1 MYLSV
6 EELRSTTFGGRR
18 FSRKQIVK
26 IQSTVCNFTKLSR
39 RELANTICE
48 HLGWLTPSGT
58 NRSQA
63 CLNALEQMESAN
75 LFELPAKMESTVKRN
90 RKPITHT
97 KRTHE
102 QPTINDKLESLL
114 PIQLIPAVEPDDR
127 KLWNEYI
134 DRYHYLGYKQ
144 PIGSH
149 LRYFVVDNKGR
160 KLGGMLFSFASKK
173 LPDRDYWIGWD
184 DKARQKRL
192 NLVVNNNRYLIFPW
206 VEVKYLASKTISLAS
221 QQLADDWSIHHGYR
235 PLLIETFVDTT
246 KYRGTCYQAANWINV
261 GETAGVHTDK
271 NGDRKTIK
279 AIYLYP
285 LAKNCKSKLING
297 EKEKAKRKPTNL
309 KPISYEDGAP
319 FVNCWRQIITTI
331 GEVCDEFD
339 LKWRKRKRIVN
350 TLLLVLFVFRLV
362 FSKNKQ
368 GYKITINE
376 LWDQCK
382 LLGLNLPQHTP
393 VAPSAF
399 CTARAKLDENIF
411 KYLNA
416 KILESYKGLGDDKK
430 WHGHRVFAVD
440 GTKIN
445 LPRQLLQCG
454 YKLPHD
460 KSHYPFGLVSCL
472 YQLRSRVPVDF
483 DLKPDTGERTFAL
496 DHLNKLTKGDVVVY
510 DRGYFSYAM
519 LYWHAKKGIHP
530 VFRMPYQTYPAITQ
544 FIDSE
549 KTDEI
554 VDIQLTRERF
564 TKIRRKDPL
573 IDTQSL
579 KIRLIKYR
587 IGDELYTL
595 GTTLYDKKYSDIDE
609 FSKLYHERWDI
620 EELYKISKV
629 LIEVQ
634 DFHAQTER
642 GIKQE
647 LYAHFVMITLSRI
660 FSNHIEDDFQKA
672 AHDES
677 EHNIRVNMKNC
688 LITVSRNLEIL
699 FIQQNRMLKK
709 CISNM
714 VNSIRSCRQKVRP
727 NRSYKRLSKKPYGK
741 WQASKKLARR
751 EVVQAT

>member
-6 EELRSTTFGGRR
+6 DELRSTTFGGRR
-18 FSRKQIVK
+18 FSRKQIAQ
-26 IQSTVCNFTKLSR
+26 IQSTVCNFPNLSR

-48 HLGWLTPSGT
+48 HLGWLTPSGM

-63 CLNALEQMESAN
+63 CLNALEQMEAVK
-75 LFELPAKMESTVKRN
+75 LLELPTKVEPSAKRS
-90 RKPITHT
+90 RKPIAHT
-97 KRTHE
+97 QNTDE
-102 QPTINDKLESLL
+102 QPAITENLEDIL

-149 LRYFVVDNKGR
+149 LRYFVVDNRGR
-160 KLGGMLFSFASKK
+160 KLGGMLFSFASRQ

-184 DKARQKRL
+184 KKARQKRL

-206 VEVKYLASKTISLAS
+206 VEVKNLASKAISLAC
-221 QQLADDWSIHHGYR
+221 QQLADDWHFHHGYR
-235 PLLIETFVDTT
+235 PLLIETFVDTS
-246 KYRGTCYQAANWINV
+246 KYKGTCYQAANWINV
-261 GETAGVHTDK
+261 GETDGVHTDK
-271 NGDRKTIK
+271 NGDKKTVK

-285 LAKNCKSKLING
+285 LEKNCKSKLING
-297 EKEKAKRKPTNL
+297 EKEKAKRKST
-309 KPISYEDGAP
+309 PIEPVSYEDDAP
-319 FVNCWRQIITTI
+319 FVNCWREIVSTI

-339 LKWRKRKRIVN
+339 LKWRKRKRIIS
-350 TLLLVLFVFRLV
+350 TLLLVLFIFRLV

-368 GYKITINE
+368 GYKITVNE
-376 LWDQCK
+376 LWAQCN
-382 LLGLNLPQHTP
+382 LLGVNLPQNEP

-399 CTARAKLDENIF
+399 CAARTKLDENIF
-411 KYLNA
+411 KHLNT
-416 KILESYKGLGDDKK
+416 KILESYKRLSDEKG

-445 LPRQLLQCG
+445 LPRQLLKCG

-472 YQLRSRVPVDF
+472 YQLRSRVPIDF
-483 DLKPDTGERTFAL
+483 DMKADTGERTFAI
-496 DHLNKLTKGDVVVY
+496 DHLKKLAKDDVVVY

-519 LYWHAKKGIHP
+519 LFWHVKKGIHP
-530 VFRMPYQTYPAITQ
+530 VFRMPYQTYPAVTE

-549 KTDEI
+549 KTDE
-554 VDIQLTRERF
+554 VVEIQLTRERF
-564 TKIRRKDPL
+564 TKIRKKDPQ

-579 KIRLIKYR
+579 KIRLVKYR
-587 IGDELYTL
+587 VGDELYTL
-595 GTTLYDKKYSDIDE
+595 GTTLYGNEYSEIDE

-629 LIEVQ
+629 LIDVQ

-647 LYAHFVMITLSRI
+647 LFAHFVMITLSRI
-660 FSNHIEDDFQKA
+660 FSNHIDDDLQNAVGNKG
-672 AHDES
+672 ERS
-677 EHNIRVNMKNC
+677 IKVNMKNC
-688 LITVSRNLEIL
+688 LLTVSKNLEAL
-699 FIQQNRMLKK
+699 FIQQNMILKE

-714 VNSIRSCRQKVRP
+714 VNSIRSCRQKLRP
-727 NRSYKRLSKKPYGK
+727 NRSYERISKKPYGK
-741 WQASKKLARR
+741 WQASKKKQRR
-751 EVVQAT
+751 DVVPAI